1 MMNYRKLAGVA
12 ALSLLSSLAAA
23 QSFPEREVS
32 GVIQW
37 GPGGAT
43 DVAVR
48 GMAAQA
54 EQALGKKLVLQ
65 NKAGGV
71 GVIGANFV
79 LQQPSDGYTLLMGAE
94 NPALY
99 KVMGLADFDYNAFYP
114 VNIISRGN
122 VLLVANKDKSWN
134 SFKDLLTDVQANP
147 GKIKMYTA
155 GIGTVPFTSSAMI
168 ASLTKFPVNP
178 VPFDGDGPGI
188 TAMLGGHV
196 DFGFIA
202 AGAVQEHI
210 KAGRLK
216 VLGVLDSKPYM
227 DIPPMTEALPDL
239 KKYVPWG
246 SFFGVFAKKDI
257 PDEAKQKLA
266 AAFKTAVDTPEY
278 RAMMESRGNVMLNI
292 SGDEAKQFIDRWQS
306 VTAWVYQDAGV
317 AKKNPAE
324 LGIPKP

>member
-1 MMNYRKLAGVA
+1 MMNYRKIAAAA
-12 ALSLLSSLAAA
+12 ALGLVSTLSLA
-23 QSFPEREVS
+23 QGFPEREVS

-37 GPGGAT
+37 GAGGAT

-48 GMAAQA
+48 GMSAYA
-54 EQALGKKLVLQ
+54 EEALGKKIVLQ
-65 NKAGGV
+65 NKPGGV

-99 KVMGLADFDYNAFYP
+99 RVMGLADFDYKAFYP

-122 VLLVANKDKSWN
+122 VLLVANKDKPWKT
-134 SFKDLLTDVQANP
+134 FKDLLADVQANP
-147 GKIKMYTA
+147 GKVKMYTA
-155 GIGTVPFTSSAMI
+155 GIGSVPFTSSSMVS
-168 ASLTKFPVNP
+168 SLTKFPVNP

-216 VLGVLDSKPYM
+216 ALGVLDAKPYM
-227 DIPPMTEALPDL
+227 DIPPMTEALPGL
-239 KKYVPWG
+239 EKYMPWG
-246 SFFGVFAKKDI
+246 SFFGVFVKADA
-257 PDEAKQKLA
+257 PDEAKQKLV
-266 AAFKTAVDTPEY
+266 AAFKTAVDNPQYKEL
-278 RAMMESRGNVMLNI
+278 MESRGNVMLNL
-292 SGDEAKQFIDRWQS
+292 SGDEAQKFIDRWQS
-306 VTAWVYQDAGV
+306 VTAWVYQEAGV
-317 AKKNPAE
+317 AKKNPAD